1 MLLKKL
7 PTIRL
12 SRIMLVMSML
22 FCLLT
27 SGHLKKGL
35 AQTNSAQIDATLWQK
50 AQKLHQNAYVADAH
64 LHKIIFNETSLPDE
78 ERKKHQAGIGML
90 NKGGVDAA
98 AHFFAYYP
106 LKEET
111 LLQRLRKDMHALE
124 QNMNNHQ
131 ARAVLLKNGP
141 INTKD
146 SNFCIIPGLEYFFGV
161 FDGNIAVVDS
171 LAALGIRTIT
181 LMNNEH
187 DKISYTKDDKS
198 QALNS
203 FGKQIINHLNAHN
216 IRIDISHLPD
226 DLQLEVIKHSSQPV
240 IASHSPIRGVVNRER
255 NLSDKVLDALAKK
268 GGVVMITFNS
278 GDLAGLE
285 SGRCAIADLVAH
297 INYAVARV
305 GVKHVGIG
313 SDFNGAGLRSPKG
326 LENAAGFPLITYH
339 LLKDGYNEEE
349 VTQII
354 GKTFVNWFNQ

>member
-1 MLLKKL
+1 
-7 PTIRL
+7 
-12 SRIMLVMSML
+12 MSLL

-27 SGHLKKGL
+27 SGHLKKGT
-35 AQTNSAQIDATLWQK
+35 AQTSSGPIDAALWQK

-64 LHKIIFNETSLPDE
+64 LHKIIFSETSLPNE
-78 ERKKHQAGIGML
+78 EREKHQAGIGML
-90 NKGGVDAA
+90 NKGGVDAGA
-98 AHFFAYYP
+98 LFFAYYP
-106 LKEET
+106 LKAET

-124 QNMNNHQ
+124 QDMINHPE
-131 ARAVLLKNGP
+131 RSVLLKNGP
-141 INTKD
+141 INTRD

-161 FDGNIAVVDS
+161 FDGDIAVVDS

-181 LMNNEH
+181 LMDNEH
-187 DKISYTKDDKS
+187 DKISYTEEDKRL
-198 QALNS
+198 ALNS
-203 FGKQIINHLNAHN
+203 FGKQIINRLNAHN
-216 IRIDISHLPD
+216 IRIDISHLQD
-226 DLQLEVIKHSSQPV
+226 DLQLAVIRHSRQPV

-285 SGRCAIADLVAH
+285 SGRCEITDLVAH
-297 INYAVARV
+297 IDYAVKRI

-339 LLKDGYNEEE
+339 LLKNGYKEEE
-349 VTQII
+349 VTQIM
-354 GKTFVNWFNQ
+354 GETFVNWLNQ